1 MFKKTISNNYILWI
15 GALYTN
21 KEIKKYK
28 AVSIAA
34 NKWQKSLI
42 FSLRKKNNKIITL
55 GHTPEPLWPKGCFK
69 VQGSNIEESNNEG
82 YKLAYYNIP
91 FIRNY
96 ILAFGYIVNALRIIK
111 NYGKPKIIL
120 LYNVYP
126 FSVALCNFFKKLYG
140 IPWVAIVA
148 DAPTKRSYRLMSK
161 HNNDLVNANGAVFLS
176 WSYYN
181 KLKKQIKSIHF
192 EGEIE
197 YNDEKIKIHNKNTS
211 DLFNIMY
218 SGSRGMHTGFEVLID
233 AIKYI
238 SNPNVRLWVTGGS
251 NKKYDNYIDN
261 ENKIIDFGFLDDN
274 ELDNKMKLADAFI
287 SPYEINYEPNQYNF
301 PSKIL
306 TYLSYGKPVLSTWT
320 PGLSPEYEKVIYKI
334 SESNPISIAEKIDEI
349 ASMSLDLKVKYNNQV
364 RNFLQNEKNIEHQID
379 SLTQWL
385 DNVCETNS

>member
-1 MFKKTISNNYILWI
+1 MF
-15 GALYTN
+15 
-21 KEIKKYK
+21 
-28 AVSIAA
+28 
-34 NKWQKSLI
+34 
-42 FSLRKKNNKIITL
+42 
-55 GHTPEPLWPKGCFK
+55 
-69 VQGSNIEESNNEG
+69 
-82 YKLAYYNIP
+82 
-91 FIRNY
+91 
-96 ILAFGYIVNALRIIK
+96 
-111 NYGKPKIIL
+111 
-120 LYNVYP
+120 
-126 FSVALCNFFKKLYG
+126 
-140 IPWVAIVA
+140 
-148 DAPTKRSYRLMSK
+148 
-161 HNNDLVNANGAVFLS
+161 
-176 WSYYN
+176 
-181 KLKKQIKSIHF
+181 LKKQIKSIHF

-251 NKKYDNYIDN
+251 NKKNDNYIDN